1 MKTFWFILYHMLMLA
16 LWSVGMGVSV
26 GVKTILFLG
35 LICIELR
42 GINKIYPAFTFVY
55 GIQHE

>member
-1 MKTFWFILYHMLMLA
+1 MLMLA
-16 LWSVGMGVSV
+16 LWSVGMGVGV